1 LGESSTLRCAVA
13 LGESSTLRCAVALGE
28 SSRHTPLCRRLGPP
42 SAETSVR
49 VAALSACRREPEG
62 TAVRQRG
69 YGTTECACY
78 DVPLLWTNVTEI
90 FVGQQTGLHGIGG
103 DVALQVLELIWAAD
117 KMIEAFLLP
126 KASAAAKC
134 FVNLARRELFP

>member
-1 LGESSTLRCAVA
+1 LAKVA
-13 LGESSTLRCAVALGE
+13 GTLRCAVALGE
-28 SSRHTPLCRRLGPP
+28 SSRHTPLCRRLGPL
-42 SAETSVR
+42 SAETR
-49 VAALSACRREPEG
+49 IRDAALSACRREAEG

-90 FVGQQTGLHGIGG
+90 FVGQQTGLEWVRG
-103 DVALQVLELIWAAD
+103 DVALQVLELLWTAD